1 MKIIK
6 LMLIG
11 VVATTIVSCSSMN
24 RSQKGAAIGTAGG
37 AATGAV
43 VGRAS
48 GNTALG
54 AIIGGTVGGVAGA
67 IIGKQMDKQA
77 EEMENSIP
85 DANVTR
91 VEEGILLELKGDI
104 LFGFDQEQLTATAQS
119 NLNQLVDIL
128 NRYPETDIEVQGHT
142 DSKGSVRYNQA
153 LSERRASAVVN
164 FLKVHDISASRL
176 TMVGYGEKAP
186 RYTNDTEEG
195 RAKNRRV
202 DFLVVANE
210 KMKQEARQ
218 EAAK

>member
-1 MKIIK
+1 MKIVR
-6 LMLIG
+6 LMFLG
-11 VVATTIVSCSSMN
+11 VITASLVSCSSMN
-24 RSQKGAAIGTAGG
+24 RTQKGAAVGTAGG

-43 VGRAS
+43 IGRAS

-77 EEMENSIP
+77 EEMEKNIP

-91 VEEGILLELKGDI
+91 VEEGILLELNGEI
-104 LFGFDQEQLTATAQS
+104 LFGFDQEVLTETAQS
-119 NLNQLVDIL
+119 NLNQLVSIL
-128 NRYPETDIEVQGHT
+128 NKYPDTDIEVQGHT
-142 DSKGSVRYNQA
+142 DSKGSQKYNQA

-164 FLKVHDISASRL
+164 YLKVHNIPASRL
-176 TMVGYGEKAP
+176 TMVGYGETSP

-210 KMKQEARQ
+210 NMKEKAQQEAG
-218 EAAK
+218 K